1 MSNPKIFSGSGLPFP
16 RWMRGAGLLTGFFL
30 LSDGLRRFLSGG
42 GGLSAFLPYLL
53 VGSACVYVAGYDKK
67 ITLSDRGF
75 VRQTLFWGRGRT
87 DILPWNE
94 MEEMIL
100 VPAAKGTG
108 VLFPMKD
115 RGWRAFFPDATE
127 ADLRAAAEEY
137 RPDLPVSTGAGH
149 R

>member
-1 MSNPKIFSGSGLPFP
+1 MISTKVFSGSGLPFP
-16 RWMRGAGLLTGFFL
+16 RWLRGAGLLAGFFL

-42 GGLSAFLPYLL
+42 GLSAFIPYLL

-67 ITLSDRGF
+67 ITLSDKGF

-87 DILPWNE
+87 EVLPWSE

-100 VPAAKGTG
+100 MPAAKGTG
-108 VLFPMKD
+108 VLFPMKN

-127 ADLRAAAEEY
+127 ADLRAAAAEF
-137 RPDLPVSTGAGH
+137 RPDLPVFTGTGP